1 MMNTVIT
8 EFSFVEVWVTDQ
20 ISKSLEI
27 ELNKSLMLDLL
38 ASN

>member
-1 MMNTVIT
+1 MNTVIT
-8 EFSFVEVWVTDQ
+8 EFSFVKVWVTDQ